1 MSKELYIAMTL
12 DIIPKETTEI
22 YDTPI
27 VQQTAF
33 WTKVKQR
40 LGVNSRAFDFKAYNR
55 DLYLDVGGYSSTRS
69 DVIFFL
75 QRLNANESI
84 AYFPYGPEVEPS
96 EENQGR
102 FLEELSES
110 LRPYLPH
117 ECIALRYDLNW
128 RSHWCKEG
136 DFDEQGHWKGLPETP
151 VQEFQM
157 NYNTRTWN
165 LRKSNSN
172 ILPSNT
178 ILLDLQCSE
187 ELILARMKPKTR
199 YNIKVAQRKGVQVR
213 SEEIGKLGVWYKLY
227 RETAARNGLNVND
240 KLYFQSVFAARMEAV
255 GDVQVK
261 LLIAYADDVPL
272 AAMFL
277 VMSAHRATYLYGAS
291 SSEKRNLMPTY
302 ALQWEAI
309 RTAKTNSCAEYD
321 LFGVAPCPD
330 PSHPMYGL
338 YKFKQGFGG
347 ELFRQMGCWDYPL
360 NEERYDVLRA
370 CEMRSKGYYR

>member
-1 MSKELYIAMTL
+1 M
-12 DIIPKETTEI
+12 
-22 YDTPI
+22 
-27 VQQTAF
+27 
-33 WTKVKQR
+33 
-40 LGVNSRAFDFKAYNR
+40 
-55 DLYLDVGGYSSTRS
+55 
-69 DVIFFL
+69 
-75 QRLNANESI
+75 
-84 AYFPYGPEVEPS
+84 
-96 EENQGR
+96 
-102 FLEELSES
+102 
-110 LRPYLPH
+110 
-117 ECIALRYDLNW
+117 
-128 RSHWCKEG
+128 
-136 DFDEQGHWKGLPETP
+136 
-151 VQEFQM
+151 
-157 NYNTRTWN
+157 
-165 LRKSNSN
+165 
-172 ILPSNT
+172 
-178 ILLDLQCSE
+178 
-187 ELILARMKPKTR
+187 ARMKPKTR